1 MVGGERYQDEPVVG
15 DEIVRSFMY
24 TEGRTRAQGATPELP
39 LEALVSLTSD
49 GQRKLSEL
57 RFERRFIAQYLE
69 GTRSVAEIAA
79 ELKIPLRAAVVIT
92 SEMVAEGLLASEDVV
107 SEVDLSLLH
116 RIRKAISAL

>member
-24 TEGRTRAQGATPELP
+24 TEGRTRAQGAPELP
-39 LEALVSLTSD
+39 LEALVSLTTD
-49 GQRKLSEL
+49 GKRKLDEL
-57 RFERRFIAQYLE
+57 QFERRFIARYLK
-69 GTRSVAEIAA
+69 GPRSVAEIAA

-92 SEMVAEGLLASEDVV
+92 SEMVAEGLLTSEDVV
-107 SEVDLSLLH
+107 AEVDLSLLH

>member
-24 TEGRTRAQGATPELP
+24 TEGRTRAQGAAELR
-39 LEALVSLTSD
+39 LEALVSLTPAGEQQLGD
-49 GQRKLSEL
+49 L

-69 GTRSVAEIAA
+69 GPRSVAEIAA

-107 SEVDLSLLH
+107 AEVDLSLLH